1 MELREEHK
9 LNSSSIQFEDDE
21 SRPNIPRPNI
31 PKFSAIINMR
41 EGGIMSQI

>member
-21 SRPNIPRPNI
+21 SRPNIP
-31 PKFSAIINMR
+31 KFSAIMR
-41 EGGIMSQI
+41 EGGIMSQS